1 MKMFSAKPPGR
12 IRDRGGQKIQ
22 CFSPQNKLFSL
33 FISFSPFNSLELV
46 TTKAFHQKNELFVSG
61 RQIDRNEGSCREVS
75 RDLQRQGGPEKRRK
89 GLSLFPRILG
99 KGPMINPSASE
110 LVLINSFIILLI
122 MVDGII
128 RIGTAK

>member
-1 MKMFSAKPPGR
+1 MEDRLIEIKRVAGKFPR
-12 IRDRGGQKIQ
+12 ICRDRGVRKK
-22 CFSPQNKLFSL
+22 S
-33 FISFSPFNSLELV
+33 
-46 TTKAFHQKNELFVSG
+46 
-61 RQIDRNEGSCREVS
+61 
-75 RDLQRQGGPEKRRK
+75 K
-89 GLSLFPRILG
+89 GLSLLPRILG